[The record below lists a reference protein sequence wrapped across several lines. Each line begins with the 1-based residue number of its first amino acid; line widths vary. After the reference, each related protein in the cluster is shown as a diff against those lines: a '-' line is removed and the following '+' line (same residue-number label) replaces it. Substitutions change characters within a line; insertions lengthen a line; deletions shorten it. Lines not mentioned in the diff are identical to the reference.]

1 MTLAVWSPSLLV
13 PPRIF
18 PPLPAPARPQIGPP
32 PRRGPLVGGQVIELD
47 QGQAVAFASSLR
59 HAGHRITAGR
69 RYVLVGFLLA
79 AGRVEHDRRLLESA
93 QTLRALGRPDAA
105 ERRCRQALE
114 VNPRRQV
121 GGGRRREI
129 VCESDGTGGRGRGWR
144 ESLRRDCP
152 PQPPMPVSFVS
163 MGDLSFSMGG
173 LSFSMGGRSFSMGGL
188 AFSMGD
194 LSRGSGSLLR
204 EPRRCRS
211 TVGEACKTSASAS
224 SSARGR
230 PAAAEAG
237 GYIVRIRPAAENSG
251 AADPNRR
258 DFASARRRPGTT
270 WASSSARPA
279 GLRRPPTPSAPP
291 WL

>member
-1 MTLAVWSPSLLV
+1 
-13 PPRIF
+13 
-18 PPLPAPARPQIGPP
+18 
-32 PRRGPLVGGQVIELD
+32 
-47 QGQAVAFASSLR
+47 
-59 HAGHRITAGR
+59 
-69 RYVLVGFLLA
+69 
-79 AGRVEHDRRLLESA
+79 
-93 QTLRALGRPDAA
+93 
-105 ERRCRQALE
+105 
-114 VNPRRQV
+114 
-121 GGGRRREI
+121 
-129 VCESDGTGGRGRGWR
+129 
-144 ESLRRDCP
+144 
-152 PQPPMPVSFVS
+152 MPVSFVS

-173 LSFSMGGRSFSMGGL
+173 LSLSMGGLSLSMGGLSLSMGGLSLSMGGLSLSMGGLSFSMGGLSFSMGGLSFSMGGLSFSMGGLSFSMGGL